1 MPNLAYNRG
10 HVSTLGDREDVGR
23 LPSVGGKR
31 EKMIRKA
38 LLSACLPLLLLS
50 LSACSKSLIPKL
62 SGPSKSAS
70 SKQLKDEGKIDA
82 DSQTAHFSVPP
93 QQLAALLIK
102 TAKTEG
108 WAPKQKAIENDERW
122 VVTVRDPD
130 KPLGKSE
137 QNIFIESDSNGGSN
151 IRVGSGMASLPEPLL
166 SPLKANVTT
175 HYEPPK
181 QVAQA
186 VSPPMQERDYSG
198 RKAPADVVVT
208 AGTPT
213 RPYRKLGKVRSSVQR
228 NEKTLSQ
235 KIWDAPLALVSNDDE
250 ESTSKTRLFN
260 KLSANALRKYG
271 SQVDAIIKA
280 RYKTRTDGS
289 AFASGL
295 AVQYVATEERLDEIE
310 RLHDKGYLTDSEYD
324 DKRAKILQGL

>member
-1 MPNLAYNRG
+1 MAVLY
-10 HVSTLGDREDVGR
+10 VC
-23 LPSVGGKR
+23 
-31 EKMIRKA
+31 
-38 LLSACLPLLLLS
+38 LSLLLLS
-50 LSACSKSLIPKL
+50 LPACSKSLVPKL
-62 SGPSKSAS
+62 SSSGKSTS
-70 SKQLKDEGKIDA
+70 TTQLKEEGKVDE

-102 TAKTEG
+102 TAKAEG
-108 WAPKQKAIENDERW
+108 WAPKQKAIENEDRW

-137 QNIFIESDSNGGSN
+137 QNVFIETHADGGSML
-151 IRVGSGMASLPEPLL
+151 RVGSGVASLPESLL
-166 SPLKANVTT
+166 PPLKENVTT
-175 HYEPPK
+175 HYEPPA
-181 QVAQA
+181 QVAQPQA
-186 VSPPMQERDYSG
+186 PLPERDYSG
-198 RKAPADVVVT
+198 KKTPADVVVT

-228 NEKTLSQ
+228 NEKTLTQ
-235 KIWDAPLALVSNDDE
+235 KIIDAPLALVKDADE
-250 ESTSKTRLFN
+250 EEISRTRLFN
-260 KLSANALRKYG
+260 KLSANALQKYG

-280 RYKTRTDGS
+280 RYKERTDGS

-310 RLHDKGYLTDSEYD
+310 RLHDKGYLTDTEYE